1 MKTFGIGLKIQGA
14 PCSAVCSRHCT
25 MSLTAVG
32 SIPDG
37 VTRIFHYNNPPSRA
51 MGLESIYPLT
61 ELCTRNIFLGVGG
74 KVKAAG
80 G

>member
-1 MKTFGIGLKIQGA
+1 MN
-14 PCSAVCSRHCT
+14 
-25 MSLTAVG
+25 LTAVG

-61 ELCTRNIFLGVGG
+61 ELCNRNIFLGVGG